1 MQCTF
6 ITICKTSRF
15 EIELFE
21 HCGAYLLLMKVLH
34 IHSLL
39 QRWRGLW
46 QQLYNNRMKSSQEC
60 VSVPFATCR
69 PRREYAI
76 KIQSWVDEMN
86 SSSSITGFWAGRPE
100 QECLPPHIMWWIVSK
115 LFFIDTA
122 KYYYNRVYQ
131 TTLRQSSKIVSVKS
145 FSRRGWPFWFH
156 FLLDHFNNG
165 VNLGYTEVALY
176 SGDIWAL

>member
-1 MQCTF
+1 MH
-6 ITICKTSRF
+6 I
-15 EIELFE
+15 
-21 HCGAYLLLMKVLH
+21 KVLH

-46 QQLYNNRMKSSQEC
+46 QQLYNRMKSSQEC

-76 KIQSWVDEMN
+76 KIQCWAGPNGPAVEE
-86 SSSSITGFWAGRPE
+86 SSSSITGLWAGRRLE
-100 QECLPPHIMWWIVSK
+100 EECLPPHIMWWIVSK

-145 FSRRGWPFWFH
+145 FSWRGWPYWFH

>member
-46 QQLYNNRMKSSQEC
+46 QQLYNRMKSSQEC

-76 KIQSWVDEMN
+76 KIQCWAGPNGPAVEE
-86 SSSSITGFWAGRPE
+86 SSSSITGLWAGRRLE
-100 QECLPPHIMWWIVSK
+100 EECLPPHIMWWIVSK

-131 TTLRQSSKIVSVKS
+131 TTLRLLTILDDRRVYQLKLSV
-145 FSRRGWPFWFH
+145 
-156 FLLDHFNNG
+156 
-165 VNLGYTEVALY
+165 
-176 SGDIWAL
+176 